1 MARDA
6 LFFRTLRRRACLELF
21 ARLALAFARL
31 KNSKKRSACAGV
43 QLVHAPLIQSI
54 LSNKGLLSAVV
65 KCIFFGAVF
74 SFIDLFFLL
83 FLFLLLQ
90 LQLLLFSWVRFG
102 TVDISK
108 CNLRVIP

>member
-21 ARLALAFARL
+21 ARFALAFARL

-65 KCIFFGAVF
+65 KCIFFGAVY

-90 LQLLLFSWVRFG
+90 LQLLLFSWVRLG